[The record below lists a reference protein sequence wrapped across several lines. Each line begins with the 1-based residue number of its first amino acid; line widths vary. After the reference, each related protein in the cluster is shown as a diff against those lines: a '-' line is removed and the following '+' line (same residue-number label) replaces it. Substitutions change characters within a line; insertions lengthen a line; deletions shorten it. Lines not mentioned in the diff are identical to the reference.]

1 MRSAAMPPRLRRSL
15 GRGKATDRMG
25 HRPIMTG
32 LRCALIAVA
41 VAVPMALLAILAGVT
56 SVPEPGRNPH
66 SPEFGWLQWD
76 WAVCIAI
83 ATLLLGAAIASSS
96 GRIRWA
102 LVGLLLVTW
111 MMGIEPAIHLFRERI
126 MPQYLRRNAGV
137 QPDHLVWPNVACAS
151 AG

>member
-1 MRSAAMPPRLRRSL
+1 M
-15 GRGKATDRMG
+15 DRQG
-25 HRPIMTG
+25 HRLIMMG
-32 LRCALIAVA
+32 ARYALIAVA
-41 VAVPMALLAILAGVT
+41 VMMAPLAILAGVA

-76 WAVCIAI
+76 WAVAVAI

-96 GRIRWA
+96 GRVRWA
-102 LVGLLLVTW
+102 LVGLLLVMW
-111 MMGIEPAIHLFRERI
+111 MMGIEPAIELFRERI

-137 QPDHLVWPNVACAS
+137 QPDHFVSPNVARAS

>member
-1 MRSAAMPPRLRRSL
+1 MDRTGCRRIM
-15 GRGKATDRMG
+15 MG
-25 HRPIMTG
+25 A
-32 LRCALIAVA
+32 RCALIAVA
-41 VAVPMALLAILAGVT
+41 VTMALLAILAGVA

-76 WAVCIAI
+76 WAVAVAI

-96 GRIRWA
+96 GRVRWA
-102 LVGLLLVTW
+102 LVGLLLVMW
-111 MMGIEPAIHLFRERI
+111 MMGIEPAIELFRERI

-137 QPDHLVWPNVACAS
+137 QPDHLLSPNVTRAS

>member
-1 MRSAAMPPRLRRSL
+1 
-15 GRGKATDRMG
+15 
-25 HRPIMTG
+25 MTG
-32 LRCALIAVA
+32 ARWALIAVA
-41 VAVPMALLAILAGVT
+41 MLMAPVAIFAGVA

-76 WAVCIAI
+76 WVVFLAI
-83 ATLLLGAAIASSS
+83 ATLLLGAAIAVSS
-96 GRIRWA
+96 GRVRWA

-111 MMGIEPAIHLFRERI
+111 MSGIEPAIHLFRERI

-137 QPDHLVWPNVACAS
+137 QPDHLVWPNVIRAS